1 MAIIDEIN
9 DFIKDKNKDDYA
21 HLLSLILQGVYENE
35 FNKFRAQDGTLY
47 EMQVDVLETKE

>member
-1 MAIIDEIN
+1 MTVMEEIS
-9 DFIKDKNKDDYA
+9 DFIKDKNKDDCA
-21 HLLSLILQGVYENE
+21 HLLSLVLQGVYKNE

>member
-1 MAIIDEIN
+1 MTVMEEIAN
-9 DFIKDKNKDDYA
+9 FIKDKNKDDCA
-21 HLLSLILQGVYENE
+21 HLLSLVLQGVYKNE